1 MMFLPA
7 LYSQLKYC
15 ACILPDGAALIRPT
29 KKVPIRRPGK
39 QRATGQITA
48 SDVGIPQPAQH
59 LIVGPV
65 SNAPPGK
72 LLHQALA
79 NSATVAFAPFA
90 SSDRYAFVTCSTNF
104 ASCGSSL
111 PKIASIPS
119 NALTRASPSSLCAT
133 VA

>member
-48 SDVGIPQPAQH
+48 SGVGKFR
-59 LIVGPV
+59 
-65 SNAPPGK
+65 N
-72 LLHQALA
+72 
-79 NSATVAFAPFA
+79 
-90 SSDRYAFVTCSTNF
+90 R
-104 ASCGSSL
+104 
-111 PKIASIPS
+111 
-119 NALTRASPSSLCAT
+119 RLCAFRQQ
-133 VA
+133 